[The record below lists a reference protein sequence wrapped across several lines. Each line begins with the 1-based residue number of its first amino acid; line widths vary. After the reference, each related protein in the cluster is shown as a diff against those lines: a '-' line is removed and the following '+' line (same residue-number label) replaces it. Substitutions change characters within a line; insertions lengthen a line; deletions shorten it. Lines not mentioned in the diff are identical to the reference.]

1 MTDVLAPKYEEL
13 KEIFAK
19 CGEEMEWE
27 AIEKEAV
34 KSHDVIQKFTTLNDE
49 FTKRVKEEN
58 REMDIKNMNEKEQP
72 GTLRKRN
79 IRKGGG

>member
-27 AIEKEAV
+27 AIEKEA
-34 KSHDVIQKFTTLNDE
+34 
-49 FTKRVKEEN
+49 EEN
-58 REMDIKNMNEKEQP
+58 RETDIKNMNEKEQP